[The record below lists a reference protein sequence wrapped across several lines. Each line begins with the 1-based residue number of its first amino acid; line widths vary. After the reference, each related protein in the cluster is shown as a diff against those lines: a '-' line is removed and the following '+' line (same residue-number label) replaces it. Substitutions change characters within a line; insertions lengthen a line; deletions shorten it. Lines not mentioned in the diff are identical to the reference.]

1 MPVTI
6 SYSSISDYPIHWHN
20 STEIIFVLKGTVN
33 VTIDSDTYEIE
44 EKEMEIINSDES
56 HRIFSSSG
64 ENKVLIFHIDSSF
77 FEKYYNDIQ
86 NMFFYLNSSDE
97 GAQET
102 EEYEDLRIFLS
113 IILCEAIQK
122 PEDYAEEIES
132 TLINLLY
139 HLINNFHYLTYEKE
153 ELKDNEEQLE
163 RYHRISKY
171 IFNNYNN
178 KISLQEIAKKEFLS
192 ADYLSHEIKNATGY
206 SFTDLLNLTRVEES
220 IKLLL
225 DTDMSILD
233 ISDEVGFSHTRY
245 YNKNF
250 KIYYKCT
257 PLQYRKRF
265 KLDKKAYEKAKKV
278 IPLDITEALKYLH
291 SYLEDYDRFNYENK
305 INKIHINMDEE
316 ISPWSKNF
324 KEIINVGDAFD
335 LLIEDN
341 KDNLEDIQEEIS
353 FNYGRIFNLFHR
365 DMGIFPGSNFY
376 NWNKTKSV
384 LEFME
389 YIQLKPLILL
399 DQLELTDEEFINA
412 FKSYSEYFSGLDTID
427 FKLIK
432 YQFKD
437 NFSKDLRDAII
448 SLIEEYSLSYS
459 DDIYVG
465 NHLEINKI
473 YDTAYMLPYIIHQ
486 VASEKIPLNFIR
498 AFDVLEKEV
507 MITNEVFFGS
517 SGLVNDMG
525 IKKPSYYAYFLLN
538 KLGDVLVQKGVGY
551 LVTKSEDEY
560 QILLYN
566 YDNDLN
572 NLISPETLYK
582 RRAIKSSTEIKF
594 SLNIV
599 NIHSD
604 AQIIIYTLN
613 EQIGSSYNYWLE
625 MGKPNRL
632 NKEEREIL
640 HNASFPGINL
650 RYIRKSSVLNLLP
663 KLKGYGAQ
671 LIIIRK
677 T

>member
-1 MPVTI
+1 
-6 SYSSISDYPIHWHN
+6 
-20 STEIIFVLKGTVN
+20 
-33 VTIDSDTYEIE
+33 
-44 EKEMEIINSDES
+44 
-56 HRIFSSSG
+56 
-64 ENKVLIFHIDSSF
+64 
-77 FEKYYNDIQ
+77 
-86 NMFFYLNSSDE
+86 
-97 GAQET
+97 
-102 EEYEDLRIFLS
+102 
-113 IILCEAIQK
+113 
-122 PEDYAEEIES
+122 
-132 TLINLLY
+132 
-139 HLINNFHYLTYEKE
+139 
-153 ELKDNEEQLE
+153 
-163 RYHRISKY
+163 
-171 IFNNYNN
+171 
-178 KISLQEIAKKEFLS
+178 
-192 ADYLSHEIKNATGY
+192 
-206 SFTDLLNLTRVEES
+206 
-220 IKLLL
+220 
-225 DTDMSILD
+225 
-233 ISDEVGFSHTRY
+233 
-245 YNKNF
+245 
-250 KIYYKCT
+250 
-257 PLQYRKRF
+257 
-265 KLDKKAYEKAKKV
+265 
-278 IPLDITEALKYLH
+278 
-291 SYLEDYDRFNYENK
+291 
-305 INKIHINMDEE
+305 
-316 ISPWSKNF
+316 
-324 KEIINVGDAFD
+324 
-335 LLIEDN
+335 
-341 KDNLEDIQEEIS
+341 EDIQEEIS